1 MRSKIGNDLVHYAS
15 KAHVIILDQ
24 GYPYYWNA
32 HCTFM
37 YLKKKPNLHTQKEE
51 ISIKPP
57 QKEESN
63 QALPT
68 ITIKWSR
75 CFCNLKRCFALV
87 LFFFFPEI
95 KLVTVEFKTNTSIR
109 SSAIL
114 ILCQTFYKLK
124 QGTVFSFATNVIPNI
139 KDSGLMQHMMLS
151 LPL

>member
-15 KAHVIILDQ
+15 KEHVIILDQ

-37 YLKKKPNLHTQKEE
+37 YLKKKPTHTKRGFQLNPQKRR
-51 ISIKPP
+51 IKPRL
-57 QKEESN
+57 K
-63 QALPT
+63 LPT
-68 ITIKWSR
+68 ITIKGSR
-75 CFCNLKRCFALV
+75 CFCNLKRRFALV
-87 LFFFFPEI
+87 LFFVPEMM
-95 KLVTVEFKTNTSIR
+95 LVTVDLKKNIR
-109 SSAIL
+109 TSAIL
-114 ILCQTFYKLK
+114 ILFQTLYKLK